1 MLVCLNLDV
10 NYANLFLLLA
20 NWQVD
25 TLLCSDCFHDG
36 RFVSGHSSIDF
47 VRVDSAKDY
56 GDLDGES
63 WSDQETLLLLEAME
77 IYNENWNE
85 IAEHVG
91 TKSKAQCILHF
102 LRLPMEDG
110 LLENMEVPSM
120 PKLTIVSN
128 GDGQRLHSN
137 MNGSLSGFLF
147 T

>member
-1 MLVCLNLDV
+1 
-10 NYANLFLLLA
+10 
-20 NWQVD
+20 
-25 TLLCSDCFHDG
+25 
-36 RFVSGHSSIDF
+36 
-47 VRVDSAKDY
+47 
-56 GDLDGES
+56 
-63 WSDQETLLLLEAME
+63 ME

-120 PKLTIVSN
+120 PKSRIVSN
-128 GDGQRLHSN
+128 GDGRRLHSN